1 MADSLVNYTYAQG
14 NYGAPGG
21 DNSGTLPELGVVQTS
36 WPGQVAMNPNP
47 TLPGDNLAYN
57 TNKFNITAGWPDS
70 TQPTGPAI
78 DPTGVQKGEGG
89 TNFAGVSN
97 QG

>member
-1 MADSLVNYTYAQG
+1 MADGKYINYTYALT

-21 DNSGTLPELGVVQTS
+21 NDNGTLPELGVVQTS
-36 WPGQVAMNPNP
+36 WPGQVQMDPQATLAGDNP
-47 TLPGDNLAYN
+47 TYN
-57 TNKFNITAGWPDS
+57 TNKFNITADWPDS

-78 DPTGVQKGEGG
+78 DPTGVQKHIDISGID
-89 TNFAGVSN
+89 N